1 MATRLVWA
9 NVGSQRW
16 VRAVAAAASWNATTW
31 VVGTGVGDRRHL
43 ADLGDRLLEAA
54 DHGGVLDERRDGD
67 HGPFEDRAVVAVDD
81 DVAADAVAV
90 DHDVVTAAL
99 DEHVAAH
106 RPTADDE
113 RAVAVIDDGAGQAQA
128 TGDGVGAD
136 VAFESA
142 DDDVRFRRRGAH
154 HDGSGA
160 GDVDRMEAERPRA
173 DHAAEDESGRVG
185 VCRRSGSAGRGS
197 GRREDAS
204 NWADPIG
211 S

>member
-1 MATRLVWA
+1 M
-9 NVGSQRW
+9 
-16 VRAVAAAASWNATTW
+16 TT
-31 VVGTGVGDRRHL
+31 
-43 ADLGDRLLEAA
+43 
-54 DHGGVLDERRDGD
+54 
-67 HGPFEDRAVVAVDD
+67 GPSKIGRVAVDD
-81 DVAADAVAV
+81 NAGDAVAV

-113 RAVAVIDDGAGQAQA
+113 WAVAVIDDGAGEAQA

-173 DHAAEDESGRVG
+173 DHAAENESGWVC
-185 VCRRSGSAGRGS
+185 VCRRSSAQGEDRVDRGRLELGRSDRQLTDRLDVS
-197 GRREDAS
+197 GRHETRLAQVTTQDQPLVGGHSLDSDSGTSRDRRRLFLA
-204 NWADPIG
+204 A
-211 S
+211 